1 MKNIKKI
8 FLTGLTIALITGCSC
23 SEEKTET
30 DTVVKFESLE
40 IEKLPKTTFYCGENF
55 SNNGIVLK
63 VNFSDGSSY
72 TTEDVTTSS
81 PSSMM
86 RPGKQTIKAYYS
98 NSEKDINSYVTYEI
112 NLIDWTME
120 EKAIFGQTSI
130 SSLSG
135 IYYPKMDGMKLVTEE
150 DEEGNIDYWIEL
162 ENANESVMN
171 NYLDLLDEYLV
182 QRTAVQ
188 DGEQYVLTYR
198 FYEQTRVPADFIDLY
213 GDELEDMICFKYCA
227 SYEYIDTTYGTI
239 SEVYGSE
246 LEDTLVV
253 GLDKDNK
260 LIVRY
265 IADRILLETMFG
277 YEVNQRFQLNKL
289 LYGTVYTGLRQSI
302 LGAEDAESGK
312 HLLGLLDTLDPLAVD
327 YFIMP
332 DISLEVF
339 SIEDICPLNP
349 WVHGEDILSFEV
361 LITATEEEYNDY
373 LSTLN
378 AKDSFVKTTREEVYG
393 PNTYTYSVYTIE
405 NKEYVGD
412 IEIAVSNYLP
422 DKVKYT
428 IVSTGEAKSV
438 GCYYVSFSIRA
449 PEVLSPAISEAC
461 RIYDIF
467 YGEGNYSKDN
477 IQAYYKGA
485 VDGSVKFTQFKETA
499 THTTKGENEVEN
511 MQEAAEKFVAKALN
525 DYTVKEALHE
535 VTMGGT
541 KVISGTYENDNY
553 IVTIASYFSGNG
565 RFTVEFSI
573 EIKA

>member
-1 MKNIKKI
+1 MKNIKK
-8 FLTGLTIALITGCSC
+8 LLLAGLAITLLGGCK
-23 SEEKTET
+23 EPVNTE
-30 DTVVKFESLE
+30 VKFEGLE
-40 IEKLPKTTFYCGENF
+40 ILDYPKTTFYCGENF
-55 SNNGIVLK
+55 TNNGITLTVK
-63 VNFSDGSSY
+63 FSDGTSY
-72 TTEDVTTSS
+72 TTEDVTTSK

-86 RPGKQTIKAYYS
+86 MPGKQTIKAYYS
-98 NSEKDINSYVTYEI
+98 NSEKDINAYVTYEI
-112 NLIDWTME
+112 NVIDWTRE
-120 EKAIFGQTSI
+120 EKAIFDQTTI

-135 IYYPKMDGMKLVTEE
+135 VYYPKMDGMKLVTEG
-150 DEEGNIDYWIEL
+150 DTNGITDYWIEL
-162 ENANESVMN
+162 DNADRTTYND
-171 NYLDLLDEYLV
+171 YLDLLDEYLV
-182 QRTAVQ
+182 QKTSVQ
-188 DGEQYVLTYR
+188 DGEQYKVTYK
-198 FYEQTRVPADFIDLY
+198 FYEQVDIPEDFLDLY
-213 GDELEDMICFKYCA
+213 ASQYKEMICFKYCS
-227 SYEYIDTTYGTI
+227 SYEYYDI
-239 SEVYGSE
+239 SGIYNLNASQM
-246 LEDTLVV
+246 EDTVVV
-253 GLDKDNK
+253 GLSKDNK
-260 LIVRY
+260 LIVRF
-265 IADRILLETMFG
+265 IANNILLESMLGCEVNERLTMGPLLNSDYYKGLKKNILG
-277 YEVNQRFQLNKL
+277 YEDEDGKRN
-289 LYGTVYTGLRQSI
+289 
-302 LGAEDAESGK
+302 LGV
-312 HLLGLLDTLDPLAVD
+312 LDLTAPLAVD

-428 IVSTGEAKSV
+428 VVSNNEAKSV

-485 VDGSVKFTQFKETA
+485 VDGSVKFTQFKETT

-525 DYTVKEALHE
+525 GYTVKEALHE
-535 VTMGGT
+535 VTMQGT